1 MTDDTPTIISAARI
15 RRESARMGSSR
26 TCFNMAVTPI
36 IKPQLERCPANER
49 QAWWD
54 GFLAGCC
61 DAMMVTIGE
70 KATKEVCDDLFE
82 RAQHANEEVRK
93 ALAEARRDP

>member
-1 MTDDTPTIISAARI
+1 MTDQRIQVTNRI
-15 RRESARMGSSR
+15 RAESEVMGSAR

-36 IKPQLERCPANER
+36 IRPQVASKLPALR

-54 GFLAGCC
+54 GFLAGCV
-61 DAMMVTIGE
+61 DAMLVTIGE

-82 RAQHANEEVRK
+82 RAQHANAEVQK
-93 ALAEARRDP
+93 ALAEARKPS